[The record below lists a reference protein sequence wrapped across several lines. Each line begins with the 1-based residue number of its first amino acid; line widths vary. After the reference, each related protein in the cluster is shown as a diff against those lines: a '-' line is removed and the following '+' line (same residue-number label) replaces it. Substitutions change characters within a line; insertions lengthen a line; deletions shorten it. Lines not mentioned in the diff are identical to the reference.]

1 MEEWNDANNQKK
13 KTLKEDHSLKIIY
26 LIKKNKLIQRIM

>member
-1 MEEWNDANNQKK
+1 MKIDKGKKKK

-26 LIKKNKLIQRIM
+26 LIKKNKLIQTIM